1 MRYQFQSHQTQFSW
15 KPKIFTEVIKILIGI
30 NVGLFALRI
39 LIVNYFDIVTILGLS
54 SQSIW
59 PLVWQPVTYMF
70 VHGGFWHVAINM
82 FVLWMFGSELEMVWG
97 RKEFL
102 RYYFVTGIGSGL
114 IWLLFNIGNP
124 YSILIG
130 ASGAIYGV
138 LVAYGLMFPNRI
150 IYLYFLF
157 PIKVK
162 WFVIVIGVI
171 AFFSSMNN
179 ASNISH
185 ITHLSGMIIGYLYLS
200 SQQRWKKLRFGF
212 RKLFVEFKTAQRD
225 KTHLKKRTQDS
236 EIDRILDKISDVGYK
251 NLSEDEIA
259 KLYLGSRRKYRG
271 RPKN

>member
-15 KPKIFTEVIKILIGI
+15 KPKIFTEIIKILIGI
-30 NVGLFALRI
+30 NVGLFALRT

-54 SQSIW
+54 SGSIW
-59 PLVWQPVTYMF
+59 PLIWQPVTYMF

-185 ITHLSGMIIGYLYLS
+185 ITHLSGMIIGYLYLN

-212 RKLFVEFKTAQRD
+212 RKLFVEFKTARRD
-225 KTHLKKRTQDS
+225 KTHIKKQTQET
-236 EIDRILDKISDVGYK
+236 EIDRILDKINDVGYK

>member
-39 LIVNYFDIVTILGLS
+39 LIVNHFDIVTILGLS

-236 EIDRILDKISDVGYK
+236 EIDQILDKISDVGYK

>member
-39 LIVNYFDIVTILGLS
+39 LIVNHFDIVTILGLS
-54 SQSIW
+54 SGSIW
-59 PLVWQPVTYMF
+59 PLIWQPVTYMF

-114 IWLLFNIGNP
+114 IWLLFNIGNQ

-171 AFFSSMNN
+171 AFFSSMNT

-212 RKLFVEFKTAQRD
+212 RKLFVEFKTAQKD
-225 KTHLKKRTQDS
+225 KTHLKKQTRDS
-236 EIDRILDKISDVGYK
+236 EIDRILDKINDVGYK